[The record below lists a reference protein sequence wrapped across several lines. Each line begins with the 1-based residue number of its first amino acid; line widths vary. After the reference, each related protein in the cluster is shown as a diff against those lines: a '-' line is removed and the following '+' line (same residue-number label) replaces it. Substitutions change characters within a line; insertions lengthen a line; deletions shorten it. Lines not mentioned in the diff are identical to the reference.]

1 MSRAIRLPAELLPRY
16 AVNIHSYHGVRP
28 QLYPNFID
36 SFLSPR
42 YDSVAQVSKAFERVA
57 LAALLITRR
66 PTGFIGTTKFEKDP
80 AADEILKSSSL
91 LMPVPLLWGDWML
104 KKTGCWQHVRKLRL
118 VLREGPL
125 IELDALL
132 DGACEVV
139 SRCELLCRITVF
151 VRVHG
156 RAGSEESVEYE
167 RLSNAKLGK
176 FVRDLGRKN
185 KRVIK
190 MAVLHTFHD

>member
-1 MSRAIRLPAELLPRY
+1 MAE
-16 AVNIHSYHGVRP
+16 
-28 QLYPNFID
+28 
-36 SFLSPR
+36 
-42 YDSVAQVSKAFERVA
+42 VSKAFERVA

-139 SRCELLCRITVF
+139 SRCELLCRITIF
-151 VRVHG
+151 VRIYG
-156 RAGSEESVEYE
+156 KASSEESVE
-167 RLSNAKLGK
+167 
-176 FVRDLGRKN
+176 
-185 KRVIK
+185 
-190 MAVLHTFHD
+190 

>member
-1 MSRAIRLPAELLPRY
+1 
-16 AVNIHSYHGVRP
+16 
-28 QLYPNFID
+28 
-36 SFLSPR
+36 
-42 YDSVAQVSKAFERVA
+42 
-57 LAALLITRR
+57 
-66 PTGFIGTTKFEKDP
+66 
-80 AADEILKSSSL
+80 
-91 LMPVPLLWGDWML
+91 ML

-125 IELDALL
+125 VELDALL